1 MAIVDC
7 HVHLMPP
14 RLARA
19 IRRFFE
25 QYIGDQLVYPAEV
38 DAVLDRHLAD
48 GVDAVW
54 NLPYAHK
61 PGMADDLNAGMAE
74 VSAQYRDHAVQ
85 IVNGCTVHPE
95 DPSPGDSVRRAYEV
109 HGARV
114 LKLHCSVGNYDAD
127 DVRLDPVYD
136 AAAEM
141 KMPVI
146 VHVGHDVSGHTH
158 DHELRTIDTAAGRHG
173 DTTLIVAHCGHYG
186 HNETL
191 DLMAKH
197 PNLWADL
204 TPVVFDRPALSA
216 PDFERFGSRLLV
228 GTDAPNVGLTLASQL
243 EWLRDLELADKTLA
257 GVLGETADRLIPRLT

>member
-1 MAIVDC
+1 MAIVDS

-25 QYIGDQLVYPAEV
+25 QHIGDQLVYPAEIET
-38 DAVLDRHLAD
+38 VLNRHEAD
-48 GVDAVW
+48 GVAAVW

-74 VSAQYRDHAVQ
+74 VSAAFADHRIDV
-85 IVNGCTVHPE
+85 VNGCTIHPD
-95 DPSPGDSVRRAYEV
+95 DPAPGDTVIRAHEQ

-127 DVRLDPVYD
+127 DVRLDPVYE
-136 AAAEM
+136 AAGTVQ
-141 KMPVI
+141 MPIV

-158 DHELRTIDTAAGRHG
+158 DHELQTIDTAAGRHS

-186 HNETL
+186 HAETL
-191 DLMAKH
+191 ELMTKH
-197 PNLWADL
+197 ANLWADL
-204 TPVVFDRPALSA
+204 TPVVFERPSLTAA
-216 PDFERFGSRLLV
+216 DFEHFGDRLLL
-228 GTDAPNVGLTLASQL
+228 GTDAPNVGLTLASHL
-243 EWLRDLELADKTLA
+243 EWLDGLGLDDGTLA
-257 GVLGETADRLIPRLT
+257 GVLGENADRLVPR